1 MYNSIARNNI
11 VYNEPSGV
19 FVSQSHN
26 NQIYNNTISKSADGI
41 NVNSGSSNNKIL
53 GNTITNSINNAIL
66 LNNGTSGNTFSSNKI
81 VGSTPQGLKIEQDP
95 TSKNNIF
102 SDNQII
108 RPSAGIPAGSEAA
121 SSQGPSTKQ
130 ILPHH
135 NSSNK

>member
-1 MYNSIARNNI
+1 M
-11 VYNEPSGV
+11 
-19 FVSQSHN
+19 
-26 NQIYNNTISKSADGI
+26 
-41 NVNSGSSNNKIL
+41 NSGSSNNKIL

-66 LNNGTSGNTFSSNKI
+66 LNNGSSGNTFSSNKI
-81 VGSTPQGLKIEQDP
+81 VSSTPQGLKIKQDP

-108 RPSAGIPAGSEAA
+108 RLSAGIPAGSETA

-130 ILPHH
+130 IVPHH